1 MNVLVIG
8 SGGREHALVWKLR
21 QSPKVHEVYC
31 APGNAGIESI
41 AELVKVKI
49 DDIDGLFQFAKK
61 KKIDLTVV
69 GPEIPLV
76 KGIVDL
82 FEKNGMRIF
91 GPTKY
96 ASQLEGSKVF
106 AKNFMKKYSIPT
118 ASYRTFGRSEYA
130 EAQQYL
136 MTHPVPLVLK
146 ADGLAAGKGAVVCHS
161 TGEAQNTLQDFF
173 EKNVFGDS
181 GNNVVVEEFM
191 TGEEASVFGTDG
203 RDRL

>member
-1 MNVLVIG
+1 M
-8 SGGREHALVWKLR
+8 R
-21 QSPKVHEVYC
+21 
-31 APGNAGIESI
+31 PGNAGIENI

-118 ASYRTFGRSEYA
+118 ASYRTFRPIGIRRGSTISHGA
-130 EAQQYL
+130 SC
-136 MTHPVPLVLK
+136 
-146 ADGLAAGKGAVVCHS
+146 AAGS
-161 TGEAQNTLQDFF
+161 
-173 EKNVFGDS
+173 
-181 GNNVVVEEFM
+181 
-191 TGEEASVFGTDG
+191 
-203 RDRL
+203 